1 MTPALLRAMRRP
13 SATVGS
19 PPSSRIMAAPTRA
32 VLKKKIEW

>member
-1 MTPALLRAMRRP
+1 LLRAMRRP